1 MIQRRQFIGSLA
13 AVAAVP
19 ALSKSLLAAPA
30 DTKLPWNCDVIRT
43 IPHGRGNRAPVVTDV
58 SIQNNGNFLAIAG
71 DDHHVGIYD
80 IEQSRFIHDLRAHAD
95 WIRTAKFSPDGK
107 LLATA
112 GNDRKLKIWDS
123 ETFKSPT
130 QFRNKDAVI
139 NVAFSSD
146 SSRLATV
153 GFNSELKIYDV
164 ARRTVEKTLRC
175 QCDDNHAVTFSQ
187 DNSLIAA
194 GGRSGAIRVWETNTG
209 RQRSELNPHR
219 QRIRAIEFTRDNQL
233 ISCSDDQ
240 AVKITD
246 LQTEQSRA
254 LPSHG
259 SKLFSM
265 AILENGLLATAGSD
279 NQIHVWMISDSQ
291 EIGTLRVIQERFPV
305 WISPVT
311 NWHPEVSIHKSDFG
325 RLNRAKILLVAKR
338 ESSKTSDKSSLT
350 NTISL
355 QVIINSIS
363 WRTESWVFLKNFRH

>member
-1 MIQRRQFIGSLA
+1 M
-13 AVAAVP
+13 
-19 ALSKSLLAAPA
+19 
-30 DTKLPWNCDVIRT
+30 
-43 IPHGRGNRAPVVTDV
+43 
-58 SIQNNGNFLAIAG
+58 
-71 DDHHVGIYD
+71 
-80 IEQSRFIHDLRAHAD
+80 
-95 WIRTAKFSPDGK
+95 
-107 LLATA
+107 LATA

-291 EIGTLRVIQERFPV
+291 EIGTLRGH
-305 WISPVT
+305 T
-311 NWHPEVSIHKSDFG
+311 GTVSCLDFSGNKLASGSFDTQVRLWTIEPGQDPLG
-325 RLNRAKILLVAKR
+325 RQTR
-338 ESSKTSDKSSLT
+338 
-350 NTISL
+350 
-355 QVIINSIS
+355 
-363 WRTESWVFLKNFRH
+363 VFKNQR